1 MSEDTI
7 ETESP
12 HEFWSSVREA
22 GPKGRAF
29 VWAAWIVGLLVFAAA
44 YVGAAVFLGRH
55 VPPATEV
62 GGVAI
67 GGRSH
72 DSAAA
77 ALERGLADEED
88 RRVQVLT
95 PGSPLALDPGEAG
108 LRIDVE
114 GSLDG
119 LTGLSLN
126 PVDLLNHIRGG
137 VERDVATEVDESAL
151 AAAVE
156 EAAKDVERDPVE
168 GTISVADG
176 EVSVTPSSPGLSV
189 DVPGTVDEIAA
200 RWPSPT
206 PIRAVTEEVEPAVG
220 AEEVERVA
228 AEVAEPAMS
237 GPIEVTTGG
246 RSFRVPASAIAP
258 ALSFEVDGDTLA
270 PVLDQKKVV
279 QALRSAGRQ
288 ADVLRPARDAEVVVR
303 HGRPVVEKSRDG
315 RQLVRA
321 GVADKVLAALTS
333 DDRTVAVTVRR
344 TKPDLTTADVRGT
357 LPRERISTFTT
368 HLPYNPDRTEN
379 IRIAANT
386 INNTYV
392 APGETFSL
400 NKTLGKRTA
409 AKGYNEAPVIVNGRL
424 TTDHGGG
431 ISQLSTTL
439 FNAVFFSGA
448 RIEEYLAHSFYISRY
463 PEGREATVSWPNVD
477 QKFTND
483 TGAGILI
490 RARVSGDEVTVTFRG
505 QKKYDIKAVKSAR
518 RNIVQPREIRDDS
531 PGCVPQEPSPGFD
544 VSVTRIFLQHGKEV
558 RRSVFRTHY
567 IPEDRVIC
575 TN

>member
-1 MSEDTI
+1 MSEDTL
-7 ETESP
+7 ETESS
-12 HEFWSSVREA
+12 HDFWSSAREA
-22 GPKGRAF
+22 TPQGRAF
-29 VWAAWIVGLLVFAAA
+29 AWAAWIVGLLAFAGA
-44 YVGAAVFLGRH
+44 YVGAAAFLGQH
-55 VPPATEV
+55 VPPGTEV

-72 DSAAA
+72 DSAVAE
-77 ALERGLADEED
+77 LERGLADEED
-88 RRVQVLT
+88 RQVQVLT
-95 PGSPLALDPGEAG
+95 PGSPLTLDPEEAG

-114 GSLDG
+114 GSLEG
-119 LTGLSLN
+119 LTGLSLD

-151 AAAVE
+151 TAAVE
-156 EAAKDVERDPVE
+156 AAAEGAERDPVE
-168 GTISVADG
+168 GTISLADG
-176 EVSVTPSSPGLSV
+176 EVSVTPSSPGMSV
-189 DVPGTVDEIAA
+189 DVPGTVDEVAA
-200 RWPSPT
+200 RWPSPS
-206 PIRAVTEEVEPAVG
+206 PIRAVTEEVEPAVS

-228 AEVAEPAMS
+228 AQVAEPAMS
-237 GPIEVTTGG
+237 GPIEVTAGK

-258 ALSFEVDGDTLA
+258 AMSFEVDGETLA
-270 PVLDQKKVV
+270 PVLDRKTLLR
-279 QALRSAGRQ
+279 ALRTAGRQ
-288 ADVLRPARDAEVVVR
+288 ADVLRTARDAEVVVR
-303 HGRPVVEKSRDG
+303 HGKPVVEKSRGG
-315 RQLVRA
+315 RRLVGA
-321 GVADKVLAALTS
+321 GVVDGVLAALTS
-333 DDRTVAVTVRR
+333 DDRTVAVRVR
-344 TKPDLTTADVRGT
+344 TTTPDLTTAEVRAT
-357 LPRERISTFTT
+357 LPTERISTFTT

-409 AKGYNEAPVIVNGRL
+409 AKGYNEAPVIVGGRL

-448 RIEEYLAHSFYISRY
+448 RIEEYLPHSFYISRY

-518 RNIVQPREIRDDS
+518 ANIVQPREIRDDS
-531 PGCVPQEPSPGFD
+531 PGCVPQQPSPGFD
-544 VSVTRIFLQHGKEV
+544 VSVTRIFLQHGTEV

-567 IPEDRVIC
+567 IPEDRVVC
-575 TN
+575 TG